1 MAVAGQNFNA
11 AVMPPNMGGGA
22 PYIMGRGRGRGRGM
36 FGNFGGW
43 GNWNQQPQQPTNYNL
58 DLGSLQEAALGILP
72 KNFAGANRSLG
83 QSLGLATQL
92 SEEENRRNQAAVDF
106 MRQQFDI
113 TNKMSGGLSQ
123 QEIDLRLGRA
133 SDAATEG
140 MMQNASAAR
149 SLLGATGVTG
159 GGQAAALEGAMRLG
173 RMAQIQGARRDL
185 AAEEAARRAQAA
197 NEQFNRAGVLGEY
210 MSRGPSMLQ
219 LDQLNSVIDTGLN
232 AFIGE
237 QQARAARK
245 ASKDSKNAS
254 ILGSVT
260 SLLPF

>member
-1 MAVAGQNFNA
+1 MAVLPQRPMSGKITH
-11 AVMPPNMGGGA
+11 MGMDMGGDI
-22 PYIMGRGRGRGRGM
+22 YGRRRNRGFGM
-36 FGNFGGW
+36 PNW
-43 GNWNQQPQQPTNYNL
+43 SNWNRQPEQPANFNL
-58 DLGSLQEAALGILP
+58 DLGSLQEGMSGLLP
-72 KNFAGANRSLG
+72 KNWSNAARPLG

-92 SEEENRRNQAAVDF
+92 GEEENRRNQAALDL

-113 TNKMSGGLSQ
+113 ANKMSGGLSQ

-149 SLLGATGVTG
+149 SLLGASGVTG

-173 RMAQIQGARRDL
+173 RMGQIQASRRDL
-185 AAEEAARRAQAA
+185 AVEEAARRAQAA
-197 NEQFNRAGVLGEY
+197 TDQFARAGQLAQFTA
-210 MSRGPSMLQ
+210 RGPSMLQ

-245 ASKDSKNAS
+245 ASKDSKNSS
-254 ILGSVT
+254 ILGTVAGV
-260 SLLPF
+260 LPF

>member
-1 MAVAGQNFNA
+1 MAEP
-11 AVMPPNMGGGA
+11 VMTIGGGS
-22 PYIMGRGRGRGRGM
+22 PQTIVGGDPGRWMRRRRPGTNM
-36 FGNFGGW
+36 FGNSRF
-43 GNWNQQPQQPTNYNL
+43 GNWGQQAQQPANFNL
-58 DLGSLQEAALGILP
+58 DLGSLQEAALGMLP
-72 KNFAGANRSLG
+72 KNFAGAQRSLG

-92 SEEENRRNQAAVDF
+92 GEEENRRNQAALEL

-113 TNKMSGGLSQ
+113 ANRMGAGMSQ
-123 QEIDLRLGRA
+123 NEIDLRLGRA

-173 RMAQIQGARRDL
+173 RMGQIQASRRDL
-185 AAEEAARRAQAA
+185 AVEEAARRAQSA
-197 NEQFNRAGVLGEY
+197 NEQFARANALAEY
-210 MSRGPSMLQ
+210 TARGPSMLQ

-245 ASKDSKNAS
+245 ASKDSKNSS
-254 ILGSVT
+254 ILGTVASV
-260 SLLPF
+260 LPF